1 MKITKVKNSKT
12 PLTLQEI
19 QDQQIFQT
27 ILGLIIIIV
36 LSKDIQNLSE
46 RHGLKIMLLQQFQ

>member
-1 MKITKVKNSKT
+1 MKITKVKNSKA

-27 ILGLIIIIV
+27 ILGLIMIIV

-46 RHGLKIMLLQQFQ
+46 RHGQKTMLQQQSQ

>member
-27 ILGLIIIIV
+27 ILGLIMIIV

-46 RHGLKIMLLQQFQ
+46 RHGLKTMLQQRSQ

>member
-1 MKITKVKNSKT
+1 MKITKVKNSKA

-19 QDQQIFQT
+19 QDQLIFQT
-27 ILGLIIIIV
+27 ILGLIMIIV

-46 RHGLKIMLLQQFQ
+46 RHGLKTMLQQQSQ

>member
-27 ILGLIIIIV
+27 ILGLIMIIV

-46 RHGLKIMLLQQFQ
+46 RHGLKIMLQQQFQ